1 MEHTAVVVDGD
12 APASSTDCDW
22 TDLPSDLLVRIFGTL
37 QIPDLFSSGGVCCS
51 RRRIHLEACRFRLC
65 SPHQAPCLVYS
76 AADRDDSTATLH
88 HLTTDKICHV
98 TIPGPAFRSRYVITA
113 DDRSHLILVNP
124 ITGAQVAMPPPE
136 SMHNVKLRYDEEDRK
151 LDGSP
156 PLLDGY
162 DLIYVDTEQGRFCFY
177 IIVAMS
183 CDPSSKDCVV
193 VRVHKPQN
201 LLSYARVGDTKWTC
215 VDTHEECKCY
225 VDVCYNNGDGLF
237 YALRGCGDV
246 HTIDLCGQSPL
257 VNIVYK
263 HKADYDTDSKYI
275 VQASW
280 GDLFQIWRWDR
291 YLEDDEEVV
300 EDNDDND
307 VDEGVEELVE
317 REEDE
322 DQEEEVAQ
330 NADVL
335 VEVDNA
341 DVLVEER
348 TMENDDEKE
357 RVTAHFVVYK
367 IDFVKQNLKD
377 HTLFTGF
384 NTSFSVPAKDFPTL
398 IPNSIYHTDDLNHNT
413 FSKRFSDR
421 RALIDKGLRQ
431 VFIFNM
437 EDCSFT
443 NILAPHSSRLNW
455 PPPVWILP

>member
-1 MEHTAVVVDGD
+1 MG
-12 APASSTDCDW
+12 SSHGW
-22 TDLPSDLLVRIFGTL
+22 L
-37 QIPDLFSSGGVCCS
+37 
-51 RRRIHLEACRFRLC
+51 
-65 SPHQAPCLVYS
+65 
-76 AADRDDSTATLH
+76 
-88 HLTTDKICHV
+88 
-98 TIPGPAFRSRYVITA
+98 ITA

-124 ITGAQVAMPPPE
+124 ITGNKVAMPPPKT
-136 SMHNVKLRYDEEDRK
+136 MPNVELRYEEDDPK
-151 LDGSP
+151 LDG
-156 PLLDGY
+156 Y
-162 DLIYVDTEQGRFCFY
+162 NLIYVDTVPHEFHRKIKPYGLSLEQGRFCFY
-177 IIVAMS
+177 MIVAMS
-183 CDPSSKDCVV
+183 CEPSSKNCVV

-201 LLSYARVGDTKWTC
+201 LLSYARVGDTKWSW
-215 VDTHEECKCY
+215 VDTHEECKSY
-225 VDVCYNNGDGLF
+225 VDVFYNNDDGLL

-246 HTIDLCGQSPL
+246 HTIDLCGKSPL

-280 GDLFQIWRWDR
+280 GDLFPIWRWDR

-307 VDEGVEELVE
+307 VDEGV
-317 REEDE
+317 
-322 DQEEEVAQ
+322 
-330 NADVL
+330 
-335 VEVDNA
+335 DNA
-341 DVLVEER
+341 DVLVEQR
-348 TMENDDEKE
+348 TMEDDDEKE
-357 RVTAHFVVYK
+357 RVTARFVVYK
-367 IDFVKQNLKD
+367 IDFVKQKLTKVHNLKD

-384 NTSFSVPAKDFPTL
+384 NTSFLVPAKDFPTL

>member
-1 MEHTAVVVDGD
+1 MDQTALVVAVE
-12 APASSTDCDW
+12 APAPPSSTDCDW
-22 TDLPSDLLVRIFGTL
+22 TELPAVILVRIFGTL
-37 QIPDLFSSGGVCCS
+37 QITDLFSSGGVCCS
-51 RRRIHLEACRFRLC
+51 WRRSYVEARRFRLC
-65 SPHQAPCLVYS
+65 SPHQGPCLVYS

-88 HLTTDKICHV
+88 HLTTDKLCHV
-98 TIPGPAFRSRYVITA
+98 TIPGSSHGWLITA

-124 ITGAQVAMPPPE
+124 ITGAQVAMPAPKT
-136 SMHNVKLRYDEEDRK
+136 MHNVELRYGEERRK
-151 LDGSP
+151 
-156 PLLDGY
+156 LDGY
-162 DLIYVDTEQGRFCFY
+162 DLIYVDTLPHRKKAIWTFT
-177 IIVAMS
+177 AA
-183 CDPSSKDCVV
+183 SKNCVV
-193 VRVHKPQN
+193 LPVHKPQN
-201 LLSYARVGDTKWTC
+201 LLSYARVGTPS
-215 VDTHEECKCY
+215 
-225 VDVCYNNGDGLF
+225 
-237 YALRGCGDV
+237 CGDV
-246 HTIDLCGQSPL
+246 HTIDICGQSPL

-263 HKADYDTDSKYI
+263 HKADYDSDSKYI

-280 GDLFQIWRWDR
+280 GDFFQIWRWDR

-341 DVLVEER
+341 DVLVEQR
-348 TMENDDEKE
+348 TMEDDDEKE
-357 RVTAHFVVYK
+357 CVTARFVVYK
-367 IDFVKQNLKD
+367 IDFVKQKLTKVHNLKD

-384 NTSFSVPAKDFPTL
+384 NTSFLVPAKDFPTL

-421 RALIDKGLRQ
+421 QALIDKVLRQ

-443 NILAPHSSRLNW
+443 NILAPHSSILNW